1 MYTRRSELDSSF
13 GPYEVSICD
22 TNIKLGKKFLDS
34 QSFPSLKKFTNQYSH
49 ILTSNR
55 FHALILVIFS

>member
-22 TNIKLGKKFLDS
+22 TNIKLGMKFLDS
-34 QSFPSLKKFTNQYSH
+34 QSFPSLKKFTNQYYFWFE
-49 ILTSNR
+49 ILRVSDFT
-55 FHALILVIFS
+55 

>member
-34 QSFPSLKKFTNQYSH
+34 QSCISFFEKNLQISIIFGLKN
-49 ILTSNR
+49 
-55 FHALILVIFS
+55 